1 MYRFPEEMRKS
12 YESSPLS
19 FVYYQN
25 IDNKAVPVLA
35 SGGFCRN
42 TGMSQ
47 EDVLD
52 WLKLGMFERMHPD
65 DVGVLSQIS
74 DSFLHQIGTY
84 DVIFR
89 VKLAPIDSTSH
100 AVSESPYVLIHGMGF
115 WQTMPDGT
123 ELAVITYSN
132 LTATREAIQEKAK
145 DYLLFQK
152 DRFYTDPLTELPN
165 INYLHEF
172 GSEKINTILADGKT
186 PNIVYTDIYSMQSYN
201 TQYGFNEGDNLLRL
215 TAETLSQQFPKALVI
230 RGADDHFIMITWLD
244 DHDELEKRLYE
255 ANRIIRKK
263 ARGNTSGI
271 RSGICPVAEN
281 GKLSE
286 ALDHARHALRRIES
300 NMTREVAFFSQERE
314 NSYWQ
319 KRYIVENFD
328 RAMNNGWIKVFYHA
342 LYRIENQ
349 KIAAYE
355 GLARWIDPIR
365 GTISPAD
372 FIPVLLKYHLLYKLD
387 LYMFDQVC
395 REIKVRYE
403 HGLPMMPISVNFSRQ
418 DFDHADIVS
427 EMNKIY
433 EKHGMD
439 QYIDKS
445 YFIVEITEQ
454 DIAVGTDTLRQQ
466 LQDIRKNGYQL
477 WLDDFGSGY
486 SAINMFSRFDF
497 DLVKYDMDLLRNL
510 DEHNGVNRI
519 ILKELVLVARK
530 LGMHTLIEG
539 LETKDQLSFVKDIG
553 CELAQGFYYHKPE
566 PLDETLFRLGNGD
579 NMKEHETP
587 DERHIM
593 NKKRFDVPDHN

>member
-1 MYRFPEEMRKS
+1 MYEFPEEMRKS

-25 IDNKAVPVLA
+25 IDDKPIPVLA
-35 SGGFCRN
+35 SGGFCKN
-42 TGMSQ
+42 TGMSK
-47 EDVLD
+47 ENVLE
-52 WLKLGMFERMHPD
+52 WLKLGLFERMHPD

-74 DSFLHQIGTY
+74 DSFLHQIGNY

-89 VKLAPIDSTSH
+89 VKLTPFGSTPQV
-100 AVSESPYVLIHGMGF
+100 VSESPYVLIHGMGF

-165 INYLHEF
+165 INYVHEF
-172 GSEKINTILADGKT
+172 GSEKINMVRADGNI
-186 PNIVYTDIYSMQSYN
+186 PNVVYTDIYSMQSYN
-201 TQYGFNEGDNLLRL
+201 TQYGFNEGDNLIRL
-215 TAETLSQQFPKALVI
+215 TAETLSAQFPKALVT
-230 RGADDHFIMITWLD
+230 RGSDDHFIMITWLD
-244 DHDELEKRLYE
+244 DHDEIEKRLCE
-255 ANRIIRKK
+255 TNKIIRKK

-271 RSGICPVAEN
+271 RSGICPVDEN
-281 GKLSE
+281 ISLSE
-286 ALDHARHALRRIES
+286 ALDHAKHALKRIES

-319 KRYIVENFD
+319 NRYIVENFD
-328 RAMNNGWIKVFYHA
+328 KAMENGWIKVFYHA
-342 LYRIENQ
+342 LYRIESQ

-387 LYMFDQVC
+387 LYMFDHVC

-403 HGLPMMPISVNFSRQ
+403 NGLPLMPISVNFSRQ

-433 EKHGMD
+433 DKHGMD
-439 QYIDKS
+439 QYVDKS
-445 YFIVEITEQ
+445 YLIVEITEQ

-466 LQDIRKNGYQL
+466 LQDIRNNGYQL

-519 ILKELVLVARK
+519 ILKELVFLSRK

-553 CELAQGFYYHKPE
+553 CELAQGFYYQKPE
-566 PLDETLFRLGNGD
+566 PLDETLFKIGSGD
-579 NMKEHETP
+579 RMKNYETP
-587 DERHIM
+587 DERHTM
-593 NKKRFDVPDHN
+593 NQKRFIVPDYD